1 MCYLAFVVDFV
12 FTKYQ
17 LDSYTFGSL
26 FRQPGLF
33 VLSKR
38 VLFQVS
44 GKANG
49 FTVKYRATFS
59 YHSCSKM
66 FVNLK
71 CLLRFVFFFPYKFC
85 IISGLIPLRLLK
97 SRAQRE
103 ITFSQTQ
110 SLFFLQVNQSIFK
123 RRSLSYQ
130 KGKPREAPGKENCC
144 VSDV

>member
-71 CLLRFVFFFPYKFC
+71 CLLRFVFFSLQILYY
-85 IISGLIPLRLLK
+85 LRFDSLKTFK

>member
-1 MCYLAFVVDFV
+1 MAFVVDFV

-71 CLLRFVFFFPYKFC
+71 CLLRFVFFSLQILYY
-85 IISGLIPLRLLK
+85 LRFDSLKTFK